1 MVEALY
7 ADQRIETRLVEGT
20 QQFGFKIRRSIQQR
34 CDKHISGH
42 AADSIKVKVYWGLMR
57 HLGEAYYTN
66 HFAWFVLQLPGELN
80 LLTPGL
86 TGIALKPQKS

>member
-1 MVEALY
+1 M
-7 ADQRIETRLVEGT
+7 
-20 QQFGFKIRRSIQQR
+20 
-34 CDKHISGH
+34 
-42 AADSIKVKVYWGLMR
+42 KVYWGLMR

-66 HFAWFVLQLPGELN
+66 HFGWFVLQLPGELN